1 MRLKASTV
9 SALPTTLLLV
19 LLLLDIAK
27 PGYRKVLLVPEFKSQ
42 MAKKWDEVRPTKK
55 WDEVRPTVET
65 YLPQQS
71 TSATTKR
78 RKQTPKRTS
87 PFQQWIAPT
96 PTQLP
101 PTK

>member
-42 MAKKWDEVRPTKK
+42 MAKKWDEVRPT
-55 WDEVRPTVET
+55 VEI
-65 YLPQQS
+65 YLPRQS
-71 TSATTKR
+71 TPATTKP

-87 PFQQWIAPT
+87 PFQQWIVPT

-101 PTK
+101 PAK